1 MLKMAKCVLMAMLD
15 LIAPAIVVIMA
26 LAAFNYVKECNW
38 LGTATCLVG
47 SMIPAGLVYT
57 ASMRQNDMIEYTDE
71 DDK

>member
-1 MLKMAKCVLMAMLD
+1 MLKMLTCVLMAAAD
-15 LIAPAIVVIMA
+15 LVAPAMVVIMA

-57 ASMRQNDMIEYTDE
+57 ASMRQDDMIEYDE